1 MGALNRRSVLSLGL
15 VLLLLATACGDAAPG
30 NDDADGDQGGGAGG
44 KLVVYSGRNEN
55 LIRPL
60 IELFTERSG
69 IEVEARYADTT
80 ELTATLLE
88 EGAASPADVFFSQ
101 DAGALVALEA
111 EGRLA
116 ELKEGA
122 AAKVPDRFR
131 DPEDH
136 WTGISGRARTIV
148 FNPEEVA
155 EADRPQ
161 DILDVTDPTW
171 KGRVGLAPTNASF
184 ISHISALLIEIG
196 EDDVKKFLAELK
208 ANDPKIY
215 DSNGLVV
222 KAVAAGE
229 VDLGL
234 VNHYYALNE
243 KKENPGAAVANI
255 YPQEGAFVNLAG
267 VGILEGAKNRGQ
279 ADEFV
284 EFLLSPEGQEF
295 FRAETNEYPLV
306 EGIAGPEGQPPLAEL
321 KTIDLPLDQ
330 LGKDLERSAALIKE
344 AGLS

>member
-1 MGALNRRSVLSLGL
+1 MRSRIAFGASLL
-15 VLLLLATACGDAAPG
+15 MICVALTACGD
-30 NDDADGDQGGGAGG
+30 GDSGASRDEGGGADGS
-44 KLVVYSGRNEN
+44 LVVYSGRNEN

-60 IELFTERSG
+60 IELFTERTAV
-69 IEVEARYADTT
+69 EVEVRYADTT

-88 EGAASPADVFFSQ
+88 EGENSPADVFFSQ
-101 DAGALVALEA
+101 DAGALAALEA
-111 EGRLA
+111 AGRLTT
-116 ELKEGA
+116 LKEGA
-122 AAKVPDRFR
+122 AAQVPERFR
-131 DPEDH
+131 DPEGY
-136 WTGISGRARTIV
+136 WTGVTGRARTIV
-148 FNPEEVA
+148 FNPEKLSVA
-155 EADRPQ
+155 EQPSN
-161 DILDVTDPTW
+161 ILDVADPMW

-184 ISHISALLIEIG
+184 VSHISALVVEIG
-196 EDDVKKFLAELK
+196 EDDVKKFLADLK

-243 KKENPGAAVANI
+243 KKENPGAPVANI
-255 YPQEGAFVNLAG
+255 YPEEGGFVNLAG
-267 VGILEGAKNRGQ
+267 VGILEGAENRKQ

-295 FRAETNEYPLV
+295 FRTETNEYPLV
-306 EGIAGPEGQPPLAEL
+306 EGVPGPEGQPPLADL
-321 KTIDLPLDQ
+321 KTIDLPLDE
-330 LGKDLERSAALIKE
+330 LGKDLEHSSALIKE